1 MKTKLLFAALL
12 CATNAYA
19 SCGSTFC
26 AVDTHWDTQ
35 GLANDEGLRID
46 LRYSYAK
53 ANKLRYGNSYAT
65 LAASDGSGRGELEN
79 MRTINRVL
87 DFDVDYVVSDKWNLA
102 VDLPFIMRDH
112 THTLDYNN
120 GVSNGSVVQQAKFNQ
135 LGDMQ
140 VVGKYKFDSDDHHAG
155 SGIRLGLKLPTGS
168 IDQTMTPQDPTKP
181 PGTPYVLDRSSQPG
195 SGSTDIILGA
205 YYHHDSANTPWGWFA
220 SGQLQSAVS
229 TRNDYRPGNGMNLD
243 AGVHYAFSA
252 ALTGLLQLNTQVKQ
266 RDGGLLANPTHSG
279 GHSLNLSPGLSYAV
293 VPRTRL
299 YSFVQLPIVQY
310 VNGDASDPDLR
321 QLTAPWS
328 FSIGIS
334 HSY

>member
-1 MKTKLLFAALL
+1 MKTRLLFTALL

-35 GLANDEGLRID
+35 GLANDDGLLID
-46 LRYSYAK
+46 LRYSYAN
-53 ANKLRYGNSYAT
+53 ANKLRYGNSAAT
-65 LAASDGSGRGELEN
+65 LAAPDGSGRGELEN
-79 MRTINRVL
+79 RRTINQAL
-87 DFDVDYVVSDKWNLA
+87 DLGVDYALSDKWNVA

-112 THTLDYNN
+112 THTLDYA
-120 GVSNGSVVQQAKFNQ
+120 GGDVVQQARFNAI
-135 LGDMQ
+135 GDMR

-155 SGIRLGLKLPTGS
+155 SGMRLGFKLPTGA
-168 IDQTMTPQDPTKP
+168 IDQTMTPQDPTAP
-181 PGTPYVLDRSSQPG
+181 PGTPYALDRSSQPG

-205 YYHHDSANTPWGWFA
+205 YYHHDSADTPWGWFA

-243 AGVHYAFSA
+243 VGVHYAFSA

-266 RDGGLLANPTHSG
+266 RDSGSFANMTHSG
-279 GHSLNLSPGLSYAV
+279 GHSINLSPGLSYAV

-299 YSFVQLPIVQY
+299 YGFVQLPIVQY
-310 VNGDASDPDLR
+310 VNGDASNPDLR